1 MAKEKRQYTREHYLG
16 TLKYQK
22 EKTFQTSIRYT
33 FTNPVYIALEKYS
46 KDHDITIRAILL
58 KAAEQYM
65 QIEGYLRVGEE

>member
-1 MAKEKRQYTREHYLG
+1 MAEKKRSYTREHYLG

-22 EKTFQTSIRYT
+22 ERSFQTNIRYAL
-33 FTNPVYIALEKYS
+33 TNPVYNALEKYS
-46 KDHDITIRAILL
+46 KDHNVTIRSILL